1 MKTGPINCPM
11 ERIYLDNNA
20 TTPIDPLVSEA
31 MLETRQQYFGNPSS
45 QHYWGQQ
52 ARSRIERSTENALAA
67 LGGKTGGMSDDRLVW
82 TSGGTESNNLALR
95 GLLPPGG
102 RLIYSAVEHPSVT
115 AMAEQLARDGH
126 EVSLIEV
133 SSVGVLSLDALV
145 QKLEQRTPG
154 DGQRVDLVSVMTGN
168 NETGVIQPIEEIAK
182 ICHSAGARLHTDA
195 VQAIGKIEIDF
206 GSMNVDAMTIAPHKF
221 HGPRGIG
228 ALMLKHG
235 LDATP
240 LLHGGFQQ
248 FGSRPGTECPALVV
262 GAETALHLAVE
273 DLPQSTKHLRRLRD
287 NLEQLVR
294 AKIPDVVVV
303 SETADR
309 LPQTSCL
316 AFPGI
321 DRQALLM
328 ALDQRGIACSTG
340 SACASGSS
348 DPSSTLQAMCLP
360 DDLVNA
366 AIRFSVGKQTT
377 EEEVR
382 NAADWITAVVNTLRS

>member
-1 MKTGPINCPM
+1 M

-20 TTPIDPLVSEA
+20 TTPIDPRVSEA

-235 LDATP
+235 LDTTP
-240 LLHGGFQQ
+240 ILHGGFQQ

-262 GAETALHLAVE
+262 GAETALRLAVE

-321 DRQALLM
+321 DRQALLI

-382 NAADWITAVVNTLRS
+382 NAADWTTAVVNTLRS

>member
-1 MKTGPINCPM
+1 
-11 ERIYLDNNA
+11 
-20 TTPIDPLVSEA
+20 
-31 MLETRQQYFGNPSS
+31 
-45 QHYWGQQ
+45 
-52 ARSRIERSTENALAA
+52 
-67 LGGKTGGMSDDRLVW
+67 
-82 TSGGTESNNLALR
+82 
-95 GLLPPGG
+95 
-102 RLIYSAVEHPSVT
+102 
-115 AMAEQLARDGH
+115 
-126 EVSLIEV
+126 
-133 SSVGVLSLDALV
+133 
-145 QKLEQRTPG
+145 
-154 DGQRVDLVSVMTGN
+154 MTGN

-240 LLHGGFQQ
+240 ILHGGFQQ

-262 GAETALHLAVE
+262 GAETALRLAVE

-321 DRQALLM
+321 DRQALLI

>member
-1 MKTGPINCPM
+1 M

-20 TTPIDPLVSEA
+20 TTPIDPRVSEA

-52 ARSRIERSTENALAA
+52 ARCRIERSTEHALAA

-262 GAETALHLAVE
+262 GAETALRLVVE
-273 DLPQSTKHLRRLRD
+273 DLPQSTKRLRRLRD

-316 AFPGI
+316 AFPRI

-360 DDLVNA
+360 DDLVNS

-377 EEEVR
+377 EEEVQ
-382 NAADWITAVVNTLRS
+382 NAADLITAVVNTLRS

>member
-1 MKTGPINCPM
+1 M

-20 TTPIDPLVSEA
+20 TTPIDPRVSEA

-262 GAETALHLAVE
+262 GAETALRLAVE

-321 DRQALLM
+321 DRQALLI